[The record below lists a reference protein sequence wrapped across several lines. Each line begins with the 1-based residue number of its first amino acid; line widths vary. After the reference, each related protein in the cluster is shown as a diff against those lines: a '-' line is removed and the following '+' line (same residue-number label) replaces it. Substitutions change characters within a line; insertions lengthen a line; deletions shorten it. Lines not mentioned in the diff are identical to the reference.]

1 MPVQVSFDYTT
12 GVTVR
17 FNGVTIFANAQI
29 PAFVMHPGDRF
40 GFGARTGGFAQVNR
54 VDNVSIIP
62 H

>member
-1 MPVQVSFDYTT
+1 MPVAVSFDYTT

-17 FNGVTIFANAQI
+17 FNGTTLFANVQV
-29 PAFVMHPGDRF
+29 PGFLLQRGDRF

-54 VDNVSIIP
+54 VDNVSILP